1 MISVLI
7 AAYNAEKYISRCLD
21 SLVGQTFKKFEVII
35 VNDCS
40 LDATATIVEQYVKA
54 SSLNIRLIN
63 LPVNSG
69 VSTVRNRCL
78 KEAKG
83 TAFYF
88 VDADDWLE
96 KECLQKLHDR
106 MFEEHCDMVV
116 CNFMLDCE
124 KQSDAFFVHDCDL
137 STARLSFIAGQWAV
151 VWRCLIKRDLVR
163 KLNLSFESDI
173 KAGEDYLFL
182 VKLILNVETYSK
194 IEEPLYHY
202 VVCNTI
208 SLMRGAN
215 LQATFD
221 QFRATEMV
229 EKYIEANF
237 NSPYYRKA
245 LNYRRLYLKKEIF
258 KQALNVWKKWRP
270 EANKFKSSKFL
281 SLKDKIIYRLIS
293 LLSNFL

>member
-69 VSTVRNRCL
+69 VSAVRNRCL

-106 MFEEHCDMVV
+106 MFEEHCD
-116 CNFMLDCE
+116 
-124 KQSDAFFVHDCDL
+124 
-137 STARLSFIAGQWAV
+137 
-151 VWRCLIKRDLVR
+151 
-163 KLNLSFESDI
+163 
-173 KAGEDYLFL
+173 
-182 VKLILNVETYSK
+182 
-194 IEEPLYHY
+194 P
-202 VVCNTI
+202 
-208 SLMRGAN
+208 
-215 LQATFD
+215 
-221 QFRATEMV
+221 
-229 EKYIEANF
+229 
-237 NSPYYRKA
+237 
-245 LNYRRLYLKKEIF
+245 
-258 KQALNVWKKWRP
+258 
-270 EANKFKSSKFL
+270 
-281 SLKDKIIYRLIS
+281 
-293 LLSNFL
+293 

>member
-7 AAYNAEKYISRCLD
+7 AAYNAEKYIRRCLD
-21 SLVGQTFKKFEVII
+21 SLVEQTFTDFEVVV

-40 LDATATIVEQYVKA
+40 VDSTATIVNQYIKE
-54 SSLNIRLIN
+54 SSLNIHLVN

-69 VSTVRNRCL
+69 VSAVRNRCL

-83 TAFYF
+83 TALYF

-96 KECLQKLHDR
+96 KDCLQKLHDK
-106 MFEEHCDMVV
+106 MVEEHSDMVV
-116 CNFMLDCE
+116 CNFMLDSE
-124 KQSDAFFVHDCDL
+124 KQSIAFLVHDSDL
-137 STARLSFIAGQWAV
+137 SSARLSFIAGQWAV
-151 VWRCLIKRDLVR
+151 VWRCLIKTDLVR

-202 VVCNTI
+202 VVCNTT

-229 EKYIEANF
+229 EKYIESNF
-237 NSPYYRKA
+237 KSPDYVKA
-245 LNYRRLYLKKEIF
+245 LNYRYLYLKKEIF
-258 KQALNVWKKWRP
+258 KLALNVWKKWRP
-270 EANKFKSSKFL
+270 EANEFVNSNFL
-281 SLKDKIIYRLIS
+281 SFKDKIIYRLIA
-293 LLSNFL
+293 LLSKFL